1 MCEEAIE
8 LLSMR
13 QRKIVDYV
21 VAQASFIAIHDL
33 AAQLKVTNRTIQY
46 DLEMIEASA
55 SDLDLKI
62 ERNKSKGVKMT
73 KLNVTNAKL
82 TQSAVRLTLHY
93 DKSERILYITLK
105 LFESS
110 EPTSSQTFA
119 AMVSV
124 SRRTIVEDLKV
135 VQTWLESNG
144 LSLVYKKNKGF
155 VIEGEESNFRKA
167 YAARVNEYFQ
177 THTHYM
183 GNQLFSNDELKQI
196 RLIVISTLSENNYH
210 LVQSAIDGLI
220 YHILIAIH
228 RTRSKDVFEIPT
240 IEYDKLIQTEQFRI
254 ARALTNKLESAFLV
268 EFPPSES
275 AFITLHLLGAKSV
288 AENDVFE
295 DADELEILTHQ
306 LVELMSGELGVNLLS
321 DNKLLDGLVVHLRPA
336 IHRMKFKLTH
346 KNPLNDEITQ
356 QYANIIQA
364 LKHHVWL
371 IEQAYNI
378 EFEADELS
386 YITIHF
392 ASAIERLSSSTKPA
406 IKVVLLCGSGIG
418 TSQLL
423 KSKLKNIYPELEVID
438 AYSVYEI
445 DDSELRNERIDYVIS
460 TVEVTQLSVPIV
472 RVSPFLT
479 QEDRMQLNEIINA
492 SREKYVN
499 DVKMLGPNLQDV
511 LPKEHIITH
520 QPKVTRNSAIQQ
532 AVDILV
538 AKSIVDINYG
548 QDIINQ
554 LDAFGPY
561 MVISPHIALIHAQHK
576 HVRQGVGFSIV
587 HFAEGIKFD
596 HEQYDPVNVIITL
609 ATEQPQIHLNALR
622 QLSELIMDETTRTH
636 LLQGD
641 KPQIIEAIK
650 QISIKEDIAKWP

>member
-1 MCEEAIE
+1 M
-8 LLSMR
+8 
-13 QRKIVDYV
+13 
-21 VAQASFIAIHDL
+21 
-33 AAQLKVTNRTIQY
+33 
-46 DLEMIEASA
+46 
-55 SDLDLKI
+55 
-62 ERNKSKGVKMT
+62 
-73 KLNVTNAKL
+73 
-82 TQSAVRLTLHY
+82 
-93 DKSERILYITLK
+93 
-105 LFESS
+105 
-110 EPTSSQTFA
+110 
-119 AMVSV
+119 
-124 SRRTIVEDLKV
+124 
-135 VQTWLESNG
+135 
-144 LSLVYKKNKGF
+144 
-155 VIEGEESNFRKA
+155 
-167 YAARVNEYFQ
+167 
-177 THTHYM
+177 
-183 GNQLFSNDELKQI
+183 
-196 RLIVISTLSENNYH
+196 
-210 LVQSAIDGLI
+210 
-220 YHILIAIH
+220 
-228 RTRSKDVFEIPT
+228 
-240 IEYDKLIQTEQFRI
+240 
-254 ARALTNKLESAFLV
+254 
-268 EFPPSES
+268 
-275 AFITLHLLGAKSV
+275 
-288 AENDVFE
+288 
-295 DADELEILTHQ
+295 
-306 LVELMSGELGVNLLS
+306 
-321 DNKLLDGLVVHLRPA
+321 
-336 IHRMKFKLTH
+336 
-346 KNPLNDEITQ
+346 
-356 QYANIIQA
+356 
-364 LKHHVWL
+364 
-371 IEQAYNI
+371 
-378 EFEADELS
+378 
-386 YITIHF
+386 
-392 ASAIERLSSSTKPA
+392 
-406 IKVVLLCGSGIG
+406 LLCGSGIG

-423 KSKLKNIYPELEVID
+423 KSKIKNIYPELEVID

-499 DVKMLGPNLQDV
+499 DVKMLGPDLQDV

>member
-1 MCEEAIE
+1 M
-8 LLSMR
+8 LSMR

-82 TQSAVRLTLHY
+82 TQSAVRPTLHY

-155 VIEGEESNFRKA
+155 VIEGEERNFRKA

-196 RLIVISTLSENNYH
+196 RLAVISTLSDNNYH

-228 RTRSKDVFEIPT
+228 RTRSNDVFEIPT
-240 IEYDKLIQTEQFRI
+240 IEYDKLVQTEQFRI
-254 ARALTNKLESAFLV
+254 AMELTDKLETAFLV

-423 KSKLKNIYPELEVID
+423 KSKIKNIYPELEVID

-445 DDSELRNERIDYVIS
+445 DDSQLRNERIDYVIS

-479 QEDRMQLNEIINA
+479 QEDRMQLNDIINA